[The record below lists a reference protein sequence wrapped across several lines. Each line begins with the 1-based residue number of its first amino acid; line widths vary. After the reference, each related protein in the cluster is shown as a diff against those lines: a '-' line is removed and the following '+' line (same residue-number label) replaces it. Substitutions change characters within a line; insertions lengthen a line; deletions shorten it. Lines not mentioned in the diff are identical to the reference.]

1 VKKYFL
7 LILII
12 IILTGCSNNPTRFER
27 IYIKGSDTMLMLTE
41 LLAEEYMKTHPGV
54 SIYVSS
60 GGTESGISAL
70 IEGECNICT
79 ASRKLTAAE
88 IQMIA
93 DKYGSVGF
101 SYLIA
106 KDALSIYVNPD
117 NKVKNLSSDQIAR
130 IFSCSIKN
138 WKEVGGDDLPIKT
151 VIRPPNSGTYVYL
164 KEHLLEKYDY
174 CGDAITALTTDAV
187 IEEVASDVSAIGF
200 GGVGYNHSVVHL
212 SVDGYTPTTKNIRE
226 DTYPITRYLHFYTI
240 NTATGSVKHFIDW
253 ILSPEGQK
261 NVAKAGFISLWD
273 ISY

>member
-7 LILII
+7 LISILIT
-12 IILTGCSNNPTRFER
+12 LTGCSSDPAKFER

-60 GGTESGISAL
+60 GGTESGVKAL
-70 IEGECNICT
+70 IEGKCNIST

-101 SYLIA
+101 SYLKA

-117 NKVKNLSSDQIAR
+117 NNVKNLSSDQIAR

-174 CGDAITALTTDAV
+174 CKDAITALTTDAV
-187 IEEVASDVSAIGF
+187 IEEVAADVSAIGF

-212 SVDGYTPTTKNIRE
+212 SVDGYSPTVKNIRE
-226 DTYPITRYLHFYTI
+226 DKYPITRYLHFYTI
-240 NTATGSVKHFIDW
+240 NTATGSVKKFIDW

-261 NVAKAGFISLWD
+261 NIEKAGFIPLWD